1 MSVDSFLCKVQKFP
15 NMVVALPEWN
25 NFEVCVTNLNL
36 PTQNKNVSPNL
47 KGKEDLDEGKE
58 DFDENKNLI
67 ELKGKDLDEL
77 LRKHK
82 LKISGKVSEK
92 RERLLDFYKTQ
103 SKLKNSTLK

>member
-1 MSVDSFLCKVQKFP
+1 M
-15 NMVVALPEWN
+15 
-25 NFEVCVTNLNL
+25 
-36 PTQNKNVSPNL
+36 
-47 KGKEDLDEGKE
+47 KGKEDLDES
-58 DFDENKNLI
+58 KNLI

-103 SKLKNSTLK
+103 AS

>member
-1 MSVDSFLCKVQKFP
+1 MSVDSFLCKVPKLP

-36 PTQNKNVSPNL
+36 PTRNKKVSPNV
-47 KGKEDLDEGKE
+47 K
-58 DFDENKNLI
+58 

-92 RERLLDFYKTQ
+92 RERLLEFYKIE
-103 SKLKNSTLK
+103 LKNQCE

>member
-1 MSVDSFLCKVQKFP
+1 MTSYMDLAISKLPNIP
-15 NMVVALPEWN
+15 NMVVALPEWQ

-36 PTQNKNVSPNL
+36 PTQKEKVSPNL
-47 KGKEDLDEGKE
+47 K
-58 DFDENKNLI
+58 

-92 RERLLDFYKTQ
+92 RERLLKFYKIQ
-103 SKLKNSTLK
+103 AS

>member
-1 MSVDSFLCKVQKFP
+1 MSVDSFLCKVPKLP

-36 PTQNKNVSPNL
+36 PTRNKKVSPNL
-47 KGKEDLDEGKE
+47 KGKEDES
-58 DFDENKNLI
+58 KNLN

-92 RERLLDFYKTQ
+92 RERLLEFYKTQ
-103 SKLKNSTLK
+103 AS